1 MDIVTCDRDWRDYIL
16 VEATL
21 PSLHYPHCTLRHG
34 PCCAQGSLH
43 RARRDTQTPAPL
55 ALAVRARGAHRT
67 LQQSYVPP
75 PWHCSLHPA
84 NLLFCI
90 LWAKFN

>member
-34 PCCAQGSLH
+34 PCCAEGSLH

-55 ALAVRARGAHRT
+55 LWQCGPKELTAPCNRVTSHLPGTA
-67 LQQSYVPP
+67 
-75 PWHCSLHPA
+75 PA
-84 NLLFCI
+84 PRKPLVLYLVSQI
-90 LWAKFN
+90 